1 MDKRPLIF
9 AVRTVTVLYS
19 AVFLAAALQNF
30 GARVSVGPFDWYFSV
45 PIWQAGVG
53 EIVIGLALLGAA
65 ITQGSRLYWVA
76 YALSGLGILFGLSA
90 ARVVESAR
98 AIHVLLVPLG
108 ILGVALL
115 ALARRSGARSSGTSA
130 R

>member
-1 MDKRPLIF
+1 MVY
-9 AVRTVTVLYS
+9 A
-19 AVFLAAALQNF
+19 AVFLVAALQNF
-30 GARVSVGPFDWYFSV
+30 GARLSVGPFDWYFSA

-53 EIVIGLALLGAA
+53 EIVIGLALVGAA

-76 YALSGLGILFGLSA
+76 YALSVLGILFGLSA

-115 ALARRSGARSSGTSA
+115 ALARRSGARSTGTSA